1 MSSVIIAGDTS
12 GTVTIAA
19 PAVAGTPTLTLPT
32 TSGTIL
38 TTTGGVTP
46 GTSGNI
52 LTSNGTTWTSA
63 APAASGSLTL
73 LGTVTTTSGN
83 SVSLGSLVLTS
94 YTGLQ
99 VVFQSINNNAP
110 AGVNYYFSSDNNQ
123 TSTQYLTY
131 NYSAPTSASGI
142 YNVNLVNGTWTC
154 LFARNS
160 DSGGMIPTAGT
171 STITTATTT
180 VYLRLSST
188 YTFTAG
194 SFLVYGVK

>member
-1 MSSVIIAGDTS
+1 MTMTLD
-12 GTVTIAA
+12 GTLGITAT
-19 PAVAGTPTLTLPT
+19 GSLT
-32 TSGTIL
+32 GL
-38 TTTGGVTP
+38 TTAITPAQGGTGLTAV
-46 GTSGNI
+46 GTSGNL
-52 LTSNGTTWTSA
+52 LTSNGTTWAST
-63 APAASGSLTL
+63 APAAAGSMTL

-83 SVSLGSLVLTS
+83 SASLGSLVLTS

-99 VVFQSINNNAP
+99 IVFQNINTTAP
-110 AGVNYYFSSDNNQ
+110 AGVNFYFSSDNNQ
-123 TSTQYLTY
+123 TATQYLTY
-131 NYSAPTSASGI
+131 FYTTPQSGI
-142 YNVNLVNGTWTC
+142 YNVNLVNGIWAC

-160 DSGGMIPTAGT
+160 DSGSMLPTAGA